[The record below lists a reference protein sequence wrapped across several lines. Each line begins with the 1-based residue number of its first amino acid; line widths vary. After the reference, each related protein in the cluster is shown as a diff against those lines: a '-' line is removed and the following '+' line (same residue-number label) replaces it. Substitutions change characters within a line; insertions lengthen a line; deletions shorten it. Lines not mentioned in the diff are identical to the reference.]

1 MINPMPQPVQAKP
14 KINAQEFNM
23 AQDRQK
29 RNLELIKEGTIVN
42 KLIKDDGGKFCPDI
56 YIPQEVSLPKDLV
69 EPNREKISKNLWENP
84 MLGLTLAPLSILGI
98 AALISKG
105 SYRACKES
113 IGKLSMSNLPTLAR
127 NMNLTKEEHFVT
139 YVALQNPCKKTIL
152 GAMGVFV
159 FSSAVFVMKN
169 FTDGF
174 KEIWV
179 KKQDADIQR
188 DLQEKLIDVETRSFA
203 GKNKIINYLL
213 SKIEK
218 DLNQTANS
226 NISFKGS
233 MQNSEA
239 KTKHNNNNALY
250 LAGGIGTLLSC
261 LLLSKYTFKN
271 MSKISKEI
279 DKVSAHRMK
288 ELEGILSDE
297 NKKNL
302 KSDDLVEIF
311 TFLRLSPE
319 KINEKLNKTEFLE
332 KEKNDILAK
341 VEKNLSKFQDPPITI
356 GGYPNFKITF
366 WAYIQDLSGHFY
378 NMLIDGTPVTRNL
391 FLALASVSGAG
402 YLGSKY
408 VEAVKDVQVKKANA
422 QTEYELHDRLV
433 EVEIK
438 NFLKKKLSSVNP
450 MVEEYKKYALEHPD
464 DREELKK
471 RYGTVLNEIKNGP
484 PFVYN

>member
-23 AQDRQK
+23 TQDRQK

-105 SYRACKES
+105 SYGTCKKNIE
-113 IGKLSMSNLPTLAR
+113 KLSKSNLPALAR

-139 YVALQNPCKKTIL
+139 YVALQNPCRKTIL
-152 GAMGVFV
+152 GAMGVFL
-159 FSSAVFVMKN
+159 FSSLVFIMKN

-179 KKQDADIQR
+179 KKQEADIQR

-203 GKNKIINYLL
+203 GKNKVINYLL

-218 DLNQTANS
+218 DLNKTANS

-233 MQNSEA
+233 NSAQNTENN
-239 KTKHNNNNALY
+239 TKKINNTMY
-250 LAGGIGTLLSC
+250 LLGGAATLLSC
-261 LLLSKYTFKN
+261 LLLANYTRKN
-271 MSKISKEI
+271 IAKISNEI
-279 DKVSAHRMK
+279 ETFSSR
-288 ELEGILSDE
+288 
-297 NKKNL
+297 KNL
-302 KSDDLVEIF
+302 ELDSILTGSGNTKPNNEELIQIF
-311 TFLRLSPE
+311 TFLRRSPSEIKENLERTALSNEE
-319 KINEKLNKTEFLE
+319 KSE
-332 KEKNDILAK
+332 ILSK
-341 VEKNLSKFQDPPITI
+341 VEKNLSVFQEAPVTL
-356 GGYPNFKITF
+356 GGFPNKISYYS
-366 WAYIQDLSGHFY
+366 YIQDISGHFY
-378 NMLIDGTPVTRNL
+378 NMIIEGTAVTRNL
-391 FLALASVSGAG
+391 FLALAGVSGAG

-408 VEAVKDVQVKKANA
+408 VEAVKEVQVKKANA